1 MLTFEVGHK
10 RAMATTQQ
18 SFHLWS
24 LVALSETPVALA
36 MTTRESKEG
45 VSFDICWNWYNHVSV
60 RGEKVR
66 LFLEISGVTLLY
78 S

>member
-24 LVALSETPVALA
+24 LVPVSETLVA

-45 VSFDICWNWYNHVSV
+45 V
-60 RGEKVR
+60 R
-66 LFLEISGVTLLY
+66 LVGPFAATGTTTVL
-78 S
+78 